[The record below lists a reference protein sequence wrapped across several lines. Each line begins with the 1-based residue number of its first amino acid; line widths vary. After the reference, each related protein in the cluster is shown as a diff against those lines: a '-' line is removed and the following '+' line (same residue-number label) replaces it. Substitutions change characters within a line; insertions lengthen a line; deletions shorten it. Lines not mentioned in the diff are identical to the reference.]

1 MKKNNSRYIAVLLVL
16 ILAAVSADAYLR
28 YKKEVNPEYN
38 LLKVQDDPMSLTGF
52 IEVDISTADNAMVLT
67 NKCRS
72 LVMSTNDVQT
82 YSIQQGL
89 DNKIDTRPLTHDIV
103 KGILNNYD
111 IKVLMVKVTELD
123 KGLYRGNLF
132 LKQGNQLLNLETRP
146 SDSIALAVRESAPI
160 YVQKDILDKY
170 GQYSC

>member
-1 MKKNNSRYIAVLLVL
+1 MKKNNNKYIVVLLVL
-16 ILAAVSADAYLR
+16 ILAAVSVDAYLR

-52 IEVDISTADNAMVLT
+52 IEVDISTADNSMVLT
-67 NKCRS
+67 NNCRS
-72 LVMSTNDVQT
+72 LAMSTNDVQT

-111 IKVLMVKVTELD
+111 IEVLMVKVTELD
-123 KGLYRGNLF
+123 KGLYKGNLF
-132 LKQGNQLLNLETRP
+132 LKQNNRLLNLETRP
-146 SDSIALAVRESAPI
+146 SDSIALAVREHAPI

>member
-1 MKKNNSRYIAVLLVL
+1 MKKNNNKYIVVLLVL

-52 IEVDISTADNAMVLT
+52 IEVDISTADNSMVLT

-123 KGLYRGNLF
+123 KGLYKGNLF
-132 LKQGNQLLNLETRP
+132 LKQDNQLLNLETRP
-146 SDSIALAVRESAPI
+146 SDSIALAVRENAPI